1 MLINTPISL
10 GELVDKIS
18 ILIIKEKKFWDRTIS
33 ELNQNDG
40 DFEMALEIIN
50 KYQCIEDTLTRANH
64 FSNVAVDSVDIF
76 KDNIYKEKLVS
87 LVSKSVSR
95 IY

>member
-1 MLINTPISL
+1 MCIRDS
-10 GELVDKIS
+10 
-18 ILIIKEKKFWDRTIS
+18 
-33 ELNQNDG
+33 
-40 DFEMALEIIN
+40 
-50 KYQCIEDTLTRANH
+50 QCIEDTLTRANH

-87 LVSKSVSR
+87 LVTKSVSR

>member
-1 MLINTPISL
+1 MRNLHIPSRSPVYNNNAMVATSHP
-10 GELVDKIS
+10 EAT
-18 ILIIKEKKFWDRTIS
+18 IK
-33 ELNQNDG
+33 
-40 DFEMALEIIN
+40 ALEIIN